1 MELRIAI
8 VEDQEPEARRLELLL
23 RRAFQ
28 GDGPICT
35 RFSSGDDLLA
45 RFTTGAY
52 EVVFLD
58 ICMAGTNGIETA
70 RQLRE
75 KDPRILI
82 VFVTSSPE
90 YVWDAF
96 PVHPFDYLLKPYKE
110 EKITFLTAELRRVLC
125 RQEPELDV
133 RIARQT
139 VQIPL
144 SKVHYAASQNH
155 IVRVVTDDGECRA
168 AATFSQVEQEL
179 SAHENFLVCNRG
191 GPAEYGQ
198 GAAVRRRLFRDAGRC
213 AAAHPPEGQK
223 HPVGTLYTVSVPPY
237 AAGILSSERRQKA
250 VNAAQFGRYFL
261 EFALLYPGAYLCL
274 APLRE
279 HLTAPR
285 RTFGIAAGLV
295 TVICVVCA
303 GVCSVLEVPSN
314 YFLLP
319 ILIVAFWLLR
329 WRAAPGVSVTQ
340 TAFLFAVAA
349 VMLAVCSL
357 LAAVLNARAETGN
370 HEAVSLASTAVIAL
384 ALSVVLSTIFT
395 FTAVRWSAWLLGEY
409 HGEAF
414 WQSAWPLPAIY
425 AAFLIF
431 CMPRDSAIIL
441 INRIMIIAVLA
452 VSISLLGIFLL
463 LYEMYRVE
471 MEYTRNTRLDR
482 ENQLLAV
489 ESRRYMELRAYMDQT
504 RSLRHD
510 FRQHLH
516 VISGLTEAGEL
527 EELKS
532 YLRQYE
538 DELNDA
544 RPTLCANP
552 AVDAL
557 AGHYDS
563 DARQKGIPVE
573 WKLELPKRLPLP
585 EADLCTLLGNLL
597 ENAVFASQKL
607 PPDERQ
613 VRVMARMLSPAM
625 LGIVVENRYDGV
637 LKKQKGV
644 LHSTKH
650 EGQGIGLV
658 SIHTT
663 VQKYHGN
670 LTVET
675 ENNVFRANVLLN
687 L

>member
-1 MELRIAI
+1 M
-8 VEDQEPEARRLELLL
+8 
-23 RRAFQ
+23 
-28 GDGPICT
+28 
-35 RFSSGDDLLA
+35 
-45 RFTTGAY
+45 
-52 EVVFLD
+52 
-58 ICMAGTNGIETA
+58 
-70 RQLRE
+70 
-75 KDPRILI
+75 
-82 VFVTSSPE
+82 
-90 YVWDAF
+90 
-96 PVHPFDYLLKPYKE
+96 
-110 EKITFLTAELRRVLC
+110 
-125 RQEPELDV
+125 
-133 RIARQT
+133 
-139 VQIPL
+139 
-144 SKVHYAASQNH
+144 
-155 IVRVVTDDGECRA
+155 
-168 AATFSQVEQEL
+168 
-179 SAHENFLVCNRG
+179 
-191 GPAEYGQ
+191 
-198 GAAVRRRLFRDAGRC
+198 
-213 AAAHPPEGQK
+213 
-223 HPVGTLYTVSVPPY
+223 
-237 AAGILSSERRQKA
+237 
-250 VNAAQFGRYFL
+250 NAAQFGRYFL

-295 TVICVVCA
+295 TVICAVCA

-463 LYEMYRVE
+463 LYEMYRVA

-489 ESRRYMELRAYMDQT
+489 ESRRYTELRAYMEQT
-504 RSLRHD
+504 RHLRHD

-516 VISGLTEAGEL
+516 VIAGLTEAGQVD
-527 EELKS
+527 ELKN
-532 YLRQYE
+532 YLHQYE
-538 DELNDA
+538 SELSEE

-557 AGHYDS
+557 AGHYDHEAHS
-563 DARQKGIPVE
+563 LGVPVD
-573 WKLELPKRLPLP
+573 WRLELPRQLAIP
-585 EADLCTLLGNLL
+585 EADFCMMLGNLL
-597 ENAVFASQKL
+597 ENAFHASQKL
-607 PPDERQ
+607 PPEQRQ
-613 VRVMARMLSPAM
+613 VKVMARMLSPAM
-625 LGIVVENRYDGV
+625 LGLLVENRYDGV
-637 LKKQKGV
+637 LKRQQGT

-650 EGQGIGLV
+650 DGMGIGLV
-658 SIHTT
+658 SIQTA
-663 VQKYHGN
+663 VSRYGGSM
-670 LTVET
+670 TVET
-675 ENNVFRANVLLN
+675 ENGLFRVNILLN

>member
-1 MELRIAI
+1 MELRMAI

-28 GDGPICT
+28 GDRPICT
-35 RFSSGDDLLA
+35 KFSSGDDLLA

-75 KDPRILI
+75 KDPRLLI

-110 EKITFLTAELRRVLC
+110 EKIALLTAELRRVLC

-139 VQIPL
+139 MQIPL

-191 GPAEYGQ
+191 VLLNMDKVLRFEGDCFEMLD
-198 GAAVRRRLFRDAGRC
+198 GARLPIR
-213 AAAHPPEGQK
+213 QK
-223 HPVGTLYTVSVPPY
+223 DKTPCWHALHS
-237 AAGILSSERRQKA
+237 ISSAICSGNFKFGEEAKA

-295 TVICVVCA
+295 TVICAVCA

-340 TAFLFAVAA
+340 TAFLFAIAA

-431 CMPRDSAIIL
+431 CMPRDSAIVL

-463 LYEMYRVE
+463 LYEM
-471 MEYTRNTRLDR
+471 
-482 ENQLLAV
+482 
-489 ESRRYMELRAYMDQT
+489 
-504 RSLRHD
+504 
-510 FRQHLH
+510 
-516 VISGLTEAGEL
+516 
-527 EELKS
+527 
-532 YLRQYE
+532 
-538 DELNDA
+538 
-544 RPTLCANP
+544 
-552 AVDAL
+552 
-557 AGHYDS
+557 
-563 DARQKGIPVE
+563 
-573 WKLELPKRLPLP
+573 
-585 EADLCTLLGNLL
+585 
-597 ENAVFASQKL
+597 
-607 PPDERQ
+607 
-613 VRVMARMLSPAM
+613 
-625 LGIVVENRYDGV
+625 
-637 LKKQKGV
+637 
-644 LHSTKH
+644 
-650 EGQGIGLV
+650 
-658 SIHTT
+658 
-663 VQKYHGN
+663 
-670 LTVET
+670 
-675 ENNVFRANVLLN
+675 
-687 L
+687 

>member
-1 MELRIAI
+1 M
-8 VEDQEPEARRLELLL
+8 
-23 RRAFQ
+23 
-28 GDGPICT
+28 
-35 RFSSGDDLLA
+35 
-45 RFTTGAY
+45 
-52 EVVFLD
+52 
-58 ICMAGTNGIETA
+58 
-70 RQLRE
+70 
-75 KDPRILI
+75 
-82 VFVTSSPE
+82 
-90 YVWDAF
+90 
-96 PVHPFDYLLKPYKE
+96 
-110 EKITFLTAELRRVLC
+110 
-125 RQEPELDV
+125 
-133 RIARQT
+133 
-139 VQIPL
+139 
-144 SKVHYAASQNH
+144 
-155 IVRVVTDDGECRA
+155 
-168 AATFSQVEQEL
+168 
-179 SAHENFLVCNRG
+179 
-191 GPAEYGQ
+191 
-198 GAAVRRRLFRDAGRC
+198 
-213 AAAHPPEGQK
+213 
-223 HPVGTLYTVSVPPY
+223 
-237 AAGILSSERRQKA
+237 
-250 VNAAQFGRYFL
+250 NAAQFGRYFL

-295 TVICVVCA
+295 TVICAVCA

-463 LYEMYRVE
+463 LYEMYRVA

-527 EELKS
+527 
-532 YLRQYE
+532 
-538 DELNDA
+538 
-544 RPTLCANP
+544 
-552 AVDAL
+552 DAL

-637 LKKQKGV
+637 LKKQKGI